1 LSEFEFY
8 SIAASIVLALA
19 LSKLI
24 TGIPHVFAPSRFDP
38 VHGLFF
44 TISFLSCLYQWA
56 ATWLLS
62 THPEWSVVDF
72 VLLMAP
78 AISLYLAIHVL
89 ISDAPEKVQSWRDH
103 FQAVSRW
110 YFLAIAATWVIGRIR
125 SYVFLEQQVVILA
138 YVYITSL
145 LIGVVMP
152 TRFVAAVV
160 GIVLLVLTLLGYWGL
175 M

>member
-1 LSEFEFY
+1 
-8 SIAASIVLALA
+8 
-19 LSKLI
+19 
-24 TGIPHVFAPSRFDP
+24 
-38 VHGLFF
+38 
-44 TISFLSCLYQWA
+44 
-56 ATWLLS
+56 
-62 THPEWSVVDF
+62 
-72 VLLMAP
+72 LLMAP